1 MKSIYF
7 LLYSTQKGARHG
19 VYAGAFARKTASPKN
34 PKGLSSDQGRRP
46 IVDHLL
52 VPVVLSSSQS
62 TPENKKSSRK
72 VQGVPKAPAKDQPL
86 VSNPREGARTRRCIK
101 HPREDSHLSRKAKD
115 GRITEDQPFVS
126 NPREGARLRRCIK
139 HLRKDSPLSRKAKH
153 GRITED
159 QPLVSNPREGARTR
173 QCIKHPWEDSPLSR
187 KAERGRIIEHQ
198 GRSDHLAKETQ
209 IRRSAPGPSPRE
221 QPLTRCRRSLGSL
234 KRRRFHVREGP
245 ASLNVFRDLGF
256 FVFRLFPQLFV
267 SEIV

>member
-7 LLYSTQKGARHG
+7 LLYYTQKGDRHG

-52 VPVVLSSSQS
+52 MPVVLGSSRS
-62 TPENKKSSRK
+62 TPANKKSSRK

-86 VSNPREGARTRRCIK
+86 VSNPREGTRTHRCIK
-101 HPREDSHLSRKAKD
+101 HPR
-115 GRITEDQPFVS
+115 G
-126 NPREGARLRRCIK
+126 
-139 HLRKDSPLSRKAKH
+139 DSPLSRKAKH
-153 GRITED
+153 GRTTED
-159 QPLVSNPREGARTR
+159 QPLVSNPREGTRTR
-173 QCIKHPWEDSPLSR
+173 RCIKHPRGDSPLSR
-187 KAERGRIIEHQ
+187 KAKRGKTIEDQ

-234 KRRRFHVREGP
+234 KHRRFHVREGL
-245 ASLNVFRDLGF
+245 ASLNDEEGPVNRHVRQFALSCWHR
-256 FVFRLFPQLFV
+256 
-267 SEIV
+267 